1 MEEVLRI
8 RELMG
13 LKSFL
18 KEGLYSL
25 TKMLLKEDTG
35 IGEIMNAFK
44 TAFRKASV
52 ELTEE
57 EKIYIRNLVDEYN
70 ARFADEYGNIN
81 FTGKIDNTL
90 RSAILNIAEKE
101 ADEVLLDFWTGA
113 LKRVTR
119 SNIGKEGLQAFPS
132 LDDTMKELM
141 QSEKVSDDLLDAD
154 GNALGLYDTLVYIFQ
169 KGGVRQS
176 ELPDSILSVLK
187 DQLDYYRRVLPEY
200 DPLKKYCDDVV
211 DQIDEVQ
218 TGETK
223 FLPEEDIAIIRNELP
238 AIENNIK
245 NPLDPIVID
254 VTDDFEIRFD
264 EDDIGLGRTPES
276 VRKEAINKVMDDME
290 KKCKVGFCKTMVAYW
305 KKDNK
310 KFQDMWS
317 YIYKK
322 LASGVK
328 PTAQSR
334 FYQNAP
340 QALVDE
346 YELILKEFG
355 KRDTPFTPSDYIELG
370 QEIYEKMKKSGELGW
385 IGGAFTPFKDLGVFT
400 SKDMLYRTLGYV
412 TIGSDPFKGGWTL
425 KGMWDRWWKMNL
437 IWFPIVLTYNVIE
450 AGKGSEDPTE
460 TNMDQFIDLLLSTA
474 KDAAFLGLAPGPR
487 LFFEGGISYT
497 SKKLGGSKYV
507 DFPTL
512 VEFLNKQHGWTENQV
527 YDNLINKGLVTTFRD
542 STPPYT
548 KVSGAT
554 DIFAVANGKYEITST
569 NLLRNLFRPKVVF
582 TPEGQLA
589 PDPNKNKLAKIDKAA
604 RNEIQVLLKDDSWIS
619 DSIKINVLGNK
630 VLDFDRQESGI
641 DDVTGNQITILVYKM
656 SSANGKNAEIFF
668 KYDPWV
674 AAGKPELASVENYN
688 KYVKSKVIN

>member
-18 KEGLYSL
+18 KEGLYGL
-25 TKMLLKEDTG
+25 TKMLLKEETG

-44 TAFRKASV
+44 TAFRKASA

-119 SNIGKEGLQAFPS
+119 SNIGKEGLQAFTS

-245 NPLDPIVID
+245 NPMDPIVID
-254 VTDDFEIRFD
+254 VTDDWTISLGS
-264 EDDIGLGRTPES
+264 DDIGLGES
-276 VRKEAINKVMDDME
+276 PVAVRERAINAVMDDME

-310 KFQDMWS
+310 KFNDMWS
-317 YIYKK
+317 YIYNK
-322 LASGVK
+322 LNTNIK
-328 PTAQSR
+328 PKANARFNAQVPS
-334 FYQNAP
+334 
-340 QALVDE
+340 ALIDE

-355 KRDTPFTPSDYIELG
+355 KKDTPFTPDDYIKLG
-370 QEIYEKMKKSGELGW
+370 EEIYEKMKKSGEMGVF
-385 IGGAFTPFKDLGVFT
+385 GGVFTPFKDLGVFT

-412 TIGSDPFKGGWTL
+412 TIGTDPFKGGWTF

-437 IWFPIVLTYNVIE
+437 IWFPIVLTYNVVD

-460 TNMDQFIDLLLSTA
+460 TGLDQFIGLLTSTA
-474 KDAAFLGLAPGPR
+474 EDVAMLGFAPGPR
-487 LFFEGGISYT
+487 LFLEGGISYIN
-497 SKKLGGSKYV
+497 KKVGGSKYV
-507 DFPTL
+507 DYPTL
-512 VEFLNKQHGWTENQV
+512 VDFLNKQHGWTENQV
-527 YDNLINKGLVTTFRD
+527 YDNLINKNLVKTYRD
-542 STPPYT
+542 TTPPYT
-548 KVSGAT
+548 QISGAT
-554 DIFAVANGKYEITST
+554 DIFAVANGKYEVVNKT
-569 NLLRNLFRPKVVF
+569 LLGGLLKPKVIF

-589 PDPNKNKLAKIDKAA
+589 PDPNKNKLAKIDREA
-604 RNEIQVLLKDDSWIS
+604 RNEIKNLLADESWLS
-619 DSIKINVLGNK
+619 DSIAVNSVLKNKKI
-630 VLDFDRQESGI
+630 DFDRQESATENGTQ
-641 DDVTGNQITILVYKM
+641 VTILVYKITTTTD
-656 SSANGKNAEIFF
+656 KKAELFLN
-668 KYDPWV
+668 YDSWV
-674 AAGKPELASVENYN
+674 AAGKPELSSEENFN
-688 KYVKSKVIN
+688 KYVKSKVI